1 MCFKKSY
8 FGLLSDFCNWTVSY
22 CLCISYFSSILL
34 CNNLF
39 IRDHISQNCDKVI
52 NSPMLLVIIQMICSV
67 VSSTHWKLCRFV
79 LEPSPMLLVII
90 QMICSV
96 VGSTHW
102 KLCQFVLEPR
112 TLNTIDF
119 PLYREGCLKYAGSVV
134 ISVLFLGKVQ
144 NPVHGKAHW

>member
-1 MCFKKSY
+1 MICFKKSY
-8 FGLLSDFCNWTVSY
+8 YGLLSDFCNWTVSY

-79 LEPSPMLLVII
+79 LEPIPMLLVII
-90 QMICSV
+90 QMICFV
-96 VGSTHW
+96 VVAFWQNYPPLSNPFFSFYF
-102 KLCQFVLEPR
+102 QFHPHRGVFHLTNENSL
-112 TLNTIDF
+112 TV
-119 PLYREGCLKYAGSVV
+119 ELK
-134 ISVLFLGKVQ
+134 
-144 NPVHGKAHW
+144 